1 MDSNQLANLSATTS
15 LLFQKSASLFWA
27 MIPVALLIA
36 MLSLYVSGEM
46 SGGKLENLIRRLI
59 IAIAALVAFPQISQ
73 AIQGI
78 EVYLVDAFGGDTYL
92 AQIFSKLGD
101 TAASMKQEGATN
113 WLKIG
118 QLGLNIITTL
128 SFLILAVIREFL
140 DMLHL
145 SLWNLFHVLGPI
157 ALIGCLFPNW
167 SQVPKGVFVGMLEL
181 ALWKPTWV
189 ILARLLVAVGFGQ
202 TPGDVS
208 KWFDAAVLNF
218 AVAGL
223 MASTPILVHSFLS
236 GSISSMGSSVLQ
248 TMASGAGAALAAQ
261 PMRLIQKGVGWASG
275 TVSRGASLAFRGISS
290 GARRFY
296 SSSSW
301 NRSSNSRK

>member
-1 MDSNQLANLSATTS
+1 MFDSNQIANLSATTS
-15 LLFQKSASLFWA
+15 ILFQKSASLFWA
-27 MIPVALLIA
+27 MMPVALLIA
-36 MLSLYVSGEM
+36 MLTLYVSGEM
-46 SGGKLENLIRRLI
+46 SGGKLENLVRRLI
-59 IAIAALVAFPQISQ
+59 IAIAALIAFPQISQ

-78 EVYLVDAFGGDTYL
+78 EVYLVDAFGGDAYL
-92 AQIFSKLGD
+92 AQVFSKLGD

-157 ALIGCLFPNW
+157 ALIGCLFPSW
-167 SQVPKGVFVGMLEL
+167 SQVPKGVFIGMLEL
-181 ALWKPTWV
+181 ALWKPVWI
-189 ILARLLVAVGFGQ
+189 ILARLLIAIGFGQ
-202 TPGDVS
+202 TPTDVS

-261 PMRLIQKGVGWASG
+261 PMRLLQKGAGWATR
-275 TVSRGASLAFRGISS
+275 TVSQGASRTFQAMTTQI
-290 GARRFY
+290 RRA
-296 SSSSW
+296 
-301 NRSSNSRK
+301 NRPPKSDHSRK